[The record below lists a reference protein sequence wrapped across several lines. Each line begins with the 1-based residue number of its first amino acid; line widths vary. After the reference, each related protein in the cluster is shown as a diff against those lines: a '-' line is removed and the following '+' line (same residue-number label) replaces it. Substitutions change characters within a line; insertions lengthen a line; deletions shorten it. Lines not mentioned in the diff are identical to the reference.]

1 MAKIVAGLGLG
12 IVGSIDDLSI
22 YKMRG
27 VDKPVVR
34 RKGGPS
40 KEKIETDPELR
51 QVRNNISEFGGR
63 AKATKGIMHALVF
76 QKPLA
81 DHNIA
86 GPLNALMIP
95 VQHMDTVGDWGQRNV
110 RLSAYPHI
118 LNGFSL
124 NRSNTFDST
133 VRFPVA
139 NTLDRET
146 ATAIVDIPEL
156 IPDISFFAPE
166 KYPWFS
172 IIVTLGI
179 VPDIIY
185 TGGGLNKYAATHV
198 GYHNYPT
205 LQADTGWH
213 PVMQGAP
220 ATTLEVKYNTF
231 PPDEHFT
238 LVLSIGVKYGTQ
250 YNAHEIRQAKYAGCA
265 KVLAVG

>member
-1 MAKIVAGLGLG
+1 MAKIIAGLGLG

-51 QVRNNISEFGGR
+51 QVRNNIAEFGGR
-63 AKATKGIMHALVF
+63 AKAGKWIMEALTY

-86 GPLNALMIP
+86 GPLNALMVP
-95 VQHMDTVGDWGQRNV
+95 VQHMDQGGDWGQRDV
-110 RLSAYPHI
+110 RLSVYPHI

-124 NRSNTFDST
+124 NRNNTFDST
-133 VRFPVA
+133 VRFPVEY
-139 NTLDRET
+139 TLSRET
-146 ATAIVDIPEL
+146 ASATVQIPEL
-156 IPDISFFAPE
+156 MPDISFFAPE

-185 TGGGLNKYAATHV
+185 TGGLHKYEVIHV
-198 GYHNYPT
+198 DYHKMPT
-205 LQADTGWH
+205 LQAVTGWQ
-213 PVMQGAP
+213 PVAQGAP
-220 ATTLEVKYNTF
+220 ATTLEVRYNVF

-238 LVLSIGVKYGTQ
+238 LVLAIGVKYGTQ

-265 KVLAVG
+265 KVLAVV